1 LQSIALA
8 AQRVMTRAR
17 DHRRRRLGKHFLR
30 ADEANTHMRRDPWID
45 EHKPTLFWSML
56 QTAETVA
63 KRYNISKE
71 SRTNTVFAAS
81 SAPPRAR
88 PPESS
93 KTRSRR

>member
-1 LQSIALA
+1 
-8 AQRVMTRAR
+8 MTEGAEIIVAGG
-17 DHRRRRLGKHFLR
+17 LEKHFLR
-30 ADEANTHMRRDPWID
+30 AERSQHAYARRDPWID

-63 KRYNISKE
+63 QTLQHFQGIPGRIRCSQP
-71 SRTNTVFAAS
+71 AAR
-81 SAPPRAR
+81 PPRAR